1 MAGREIHVDVA
12 IIGAGTAGLNAMR
25 EVRKAGKSFLLI
37 DHGPLGTTCARVGC
51 MPSKAVLH
59 AGSVWQARFDPA
71 GAGGQD
77 RVSAT
82 EAGAL
87 WNAARRTRDMLAAGA
102 AKRTVAAAGE
112 HLLMGQ
118 AQFVAPSMLDV
129 DGTRV
134 TASAFVIATGSQPVL
149 PGFLA
154 QVQDRVLTTDTLF
167 EREALPRSLG
177 ILGLGAI
184 GLEIG
189 LALSRLGVRVVAGD
203 IKSVPAGI
211 ADPEIALRATQHFSA
226 GSNLT
231 MWLGRKI
238 DVERAGEGLFISN
251 GHESRQVDCLL
262 AALGRRPAVK
272 TLRLDNAG
280 IALDDDGQPSIDRHT
295 MRAGA
300 SSIYFAGD
308 VDPDR
313 PLMHEA
319 ADEGAIAGF
328 NAAHHGA
335 PQRFRRRVAM
345 SIVFSEPD
353 IAAVGMPFDR
363 IDLETAIVGS
373 ASGDANGRSRILGA
387 EHGMVRIY
395 AERSSGKLLGASL
408 FATRGEHLA
417 HLLACAI
424 QSGMTAEQM
433 LELPFYHPTI
443 EEMVQ
448 SALHEILKQ
457 QGGSKACL
465 VGLPLLDS
473 AR

>member
-59 AGSVWQARFDPA
+59 AGSVWQARFYPA

-82 EAGAL
+82 GAGAL

-129 DGTRV
+129 DGTCV

-154 QVQDRVLTTDTLF
+154 QMQDRVLTTDTLF
-167 EREALPRSLG
+167 ERDALPRSLG

-203 IKSVPAGI
+203 IKTVPAGI
-211 ADPEIALRATQHFSA
+211 ADPEIALRAMQHFSA

-238 DVERAGEGLFISN
+238 GVERAGEGLSISN
-251 GHESRQVDCLL
+251 GQESRQVDCLL
-262 AALGRRPAVK
+262 AALGRRPAIK

-280 IALDDDGQPSIDRHT
+280 ITLDDDGQPSIDRHT
-295 MRAGA
+295 MRAGV

-335 PQRFRRRVAM
+335 PRRFRRRVAM
-345 SIVFSEPD
+345 SIVFSDPD

-387 EHGMVRIY
+387 EDGMVRIY

-465 VGLPLLDS
+465 VGLPLLD
-473 AR
+473 

>member
-1 MAGREIHVDVA
+1 MADKQLHIDVA

-25 EVRKAGKSFLLI
+25 EAKKAGKSFLLI

-51 MPSKAVLH
+51 MPSKALLH
-59 AGSVWQARFDPA
+59 AGSVWQGQFEAAGSRRHDP
-71 GAGGQD
+71 
-77 RVSAT
+77 SST
-82 EAGAL
+82 SEANAL
-87 WNAARRTRDMLAAGA
+87 WNAARRTRDMLADGA
-102 AKRTVAAAGE
+102 AGRTVAAAGE
-112 HLLMGQ
+112 HLLMGR
-118 AQFVAPSMLDV
+118 AQFVAPGTIEV
-129 DGTRV
+129 DGTLV
-134 TASAFVIATGSQPVL
+134 TANAFVIATGSQPVV
-149 PGFLA
+149 PAFLSEL
-154 QVQDRVLTTDTLF
+154 QDKVLTTDTLF
-167 EREALPRSLG
+167 ELDALPRSIG

-226 GSNLT
+226 NHNLT

-238 DVERAGEGLFISN
+238 DVGRAGEGLAISN
-251 GHESRQVDCLL
+251 GQDTRQVDCLL

-272 TLRLDNAG
+272 ALRLDNAG
-280 IALDDDGQPSIDRHT
+280 IALDGDGQPLIDRHS
-295 MRAGA
+295 MRAG
-300 SSIYFAGD
+300 SSTLYFAGD

-335 PQRFRRRVAM
+335 PRRFRRRAAL
-345 SIVFSEPD
+345 SIVFSDPD
-353 IAAVGMPFDR
+353 IATVGMPFDQL
-363 IDLETAIVGS
+363 DLETAVVGS
-373 ASGDANGRSRILGA
+373 ASGDANGRSRILSA
-387 EHGMVRIY
+387 EQGMVRIY
-395 AERSSGKLLGASL
+395 AERASGKLLGASL
-408 FATRGEHLA
+408 FSTRGEHLA

-424 QSGMTAEQM
+424 QSGMTVEQM

-448 SALHEILKQ
+448 SALQEILKQ
-457 QGGSKACL
+457 QGGTRAGL
-465 VGLPLLDS
+465 AGLPLLDS
-473 AR
+473 LR

>member
-1 MAGREIHVDVA
+1 MADKQIHIDVA

-25 EVRKAGKSFLLI
+25 EAKKAGKSFLLI

-59 AGSVWQARFDPA
+59 AGSVWQGQFEAAGSRRQDP
-71 GAGGQD
+71 
-77 RVSAT
+77 SST
-82 EAGAL
+82 SEANAL
-87 WNAARRTRDMLAAGA
+87 WNAALRTRDMLADGA
-102 AKRTVAAAGE
+102 ARRTVAAAGE
-112 HLLMGQ
+112 HLLVGR
-118 AQFVAPSMLDV
+118 AQFVAPGTIDV

-134 TASAFVIATGSQPVL
+134 TANAFVIATGSQPVV
-149 PGFLA
+149 PAFLA
-154 QVQDRVLTTDTLF
+154 ELQDKVLTTDTLF
-167 EREALPRSLG
+167 ELDALPRSIG

-211 ADPEIALRATQHFSA
+211 TDPEIALRATQHFSA
-226 GSNLT
+226 YSNLS

-238 DVERAGEGLFISN
+238 DVERAGEGLSISN
-251 GHESRQVDCLL
+251 GQDTRQVDCLL

-272 TLRLDNAG
+272 ALRLENAG
-280 IALDDDGQPSIDRHT
+280 IALDGNGQPLVDRHS
-295 MRAGA
+295 MRAG
-300 SSIYFAGD
+300 SSSLYFAGD

-313 PLMHEA
+313 ALMHEA

-335 PQRFRRRVAM
+335 PRRFRRRVALA
-345 SIVFSEPD
+345 IVFSDPD
-353 IAAVGMPFDR
+353 IAAVGMPFDQL
-363 IDLETAIVGS
+363 DLETTIVGS
-373 ASGDANGRSRILGA
+373 ASGDSNGRARILGA
-387 EHGMVRIY
+387 EQGMVRIY
-395 AERSSGKLLGASL
+395 AERASGKLLGASL
-408 FATRGEHLA
+408 FSTRGEHLA

-448 SALHEILKQ
+448 SALQEILKQ
-457 QGGSKACL
+457 QGGARSHLA
-465 VGLPLLDS
+465 GLPLLDS
-473 AR
+473 PP